1 MSTMPVQKPG
11 KSKQDYKTPLEFIR
25 AIEDRFHEELAWD
38 LAADES
44 NWICENYISPE
55 QDSFTIDWHKLIDP
69 STGGG
74 GLLWL
79 NPPFGK
85 IAPWAE
91 KCWRESKLGA
101 RIMLLTPA
109 SVGANWFSFIF
120 GHAYVM
126 YLNPRLSFDGIASF
140 PKDLMLSYFCHGIQG
155 SEIWEWK

>member
-1 MSTMPVQKPG
+1 MTMPIQKPG
-11 KSKQDYKTPLEFIR
+11 RSKQDYVTPPEFLS
-25 AIEDRFHEELAWD
+25 AVETRFHESISWD
-38 LAADES
+38 LAASHENTVAH
-44 NWICENYISPE
+44 NWISEHENSLTVE
-55 QDSFTIDWHKLIDP
+55 WHKKD
-69 STGGG
+69 

-91 KCWRESKLGA
+91 KCWKESKAGA

-126 YLNPRLSFDGIASF
+126 YLNPRLCFDGIAPF
-140 PKDLMLSYFCHGIQG
+140 PKDCMLSYFCHGIQG

>member
-1 MSTMPVQKPG
+1 MMPVQKPG
-11 KSKQDYKTPLEFIR
+11 RSKQDYATPWEFIN
-25 AIEDRFHEELAWD
+25 AIQLRFHENFTFD
-38 LAADES
+38 LAAS
-44 NWICENYISPE
+44 PLNAKATRWISEE
-55 QDSFTIDWHKLIDP
+55 QNSLAQEWHKLD
-69 STGGG
+69 

-91 KCWRESKLGA
+91 KCWKESKMGA

-109 SVGANWFSFIF
+109 SVGANWFSFIH

-126 YLNPRLSFDGIASF
+126 YLNPRLSFDGIAPY
-140 PKDLMLSYFCHGIQG
+140 PKDCMLSYFCHGIQG